1 MLFVC
6 VMDVLNS
13 IILKAESY
21 GLLQPLLRRGI
32 GQRISLYAYDVVLF
46 MHPVRSDLETV
57 KQV

>member
-32 GQRISLYAYDVVLF
+32 GQRISLYADDVVLF
-46 MHPVRSDLETV
+46 MHPVR
-57 KQV
+57 